1 MSDRKC
7 ARAWI
12 EAARRDIEVLHL
24 MVEHEGGSDEVFG
37 FHVQQATEKLLKAR
51 MALDGKQYPLT
62 HDLESLAESIDPS
75 EVDIDIRGLLQ
86 FTPFAV
92 IHRYEALAGR
102 SLPLDRDRATAL
114 LEGLSTLVSRTLTT
128 DPETG

>member
-7 ARAWI
+7 AQALI
-12 EAARRDIEVLHL
+12 EAARRGIEVLQL

-62 HDLESLAESIDPS
+62 HDLESLAESFDQS
-75 EVDIDIRGLLQ
+75 EVDIRGLLQ

-92 IHRYEALAGR
+92 IHRCEALAGR

-114 LEGLSTLVSRTLTT
+114 LEGLSTQVSRTLTT

>member
-7 ARAWI
+7 ARALI

-24 MVEHEGGSDEVFG
+24 MVEHEGGSDKVFG
-37 FHVQQATEKLLKAR
+37 FHVQQATEKLLEAGI
-51 MALDGKQYPLT
+51 ALQGTQYHLT
-62 HDLESLAESIDPS
+62 HDLKALAGSFDQS
-75 EVDIDIRGLLQ
+75 EVDIRGLLQ

-102 SLPLDRDRATAL
+102 SLPLDRDCATAL
-114 LEGLSTLVSRTLTT
+114 LEGLSTLVFKTLTT
-128 DPETG
+128 DPETR